1 MSVKMASDAEKQ
13 SKGGEKVKKLT
24 QEQIISTFNQLR
36 QDQKNLVT
44 KLTEVEQELNEHSL
58 VVDTLKDVDQDRVC
72 YRMIGG
78 VLVERTVKEVLPA
91 VSHNKEQL
99 AVFLENLNQQIEKKG
114 REINEFKEKYNI
126 QIRKEAPF
134 PMLEPMKDES
144 EASSSGVLVKTES

>member
-1 MSVKMASDAEKQ
+1 MPK
-13 SKGGEKVKKLT
+13 SKIRVAK
-24 QEQIISTFNQLR
+24 
-36 QDQKNLVT
+36 
-44 KLTEVEQELNEHSL
+44 SL

-99 AVFLENLNQQIEKKG
+99 AIFLENLNQQIEKKG

-126 QIRKEAPF
+126 QIRKEA
-134 PMLEPMKDES
+134 
-144 EASSSGVLVKTES
+144 